1 MSYQAPTTG
10 LGRVLVV
17 EDDADLSE
25 FLHTYL
31 GEHGFEVVVA
41 QDGFRALEMADQGV
55 DLILLDLNLPGPDGF
70 EVLRRVREYSPI
82 PIIIVSARSE
92 GPDRVTGLELG
103 ADDYLVKPFLPRE
116 LLARTRALMRRA
128 RLPAARRM
136 GNALIVE
143 PEARRVLLDDRQIDL
158 TPLEYSLLRTMA
170 LAPGKSFS
178 REELLEE
185 VWGPGEAAG
194 DVRRVDL
201 YISKLRA
208 KLDRPGKPVPIQS
221 VWGVGYRFEA

>member
-1 MSYQAPTTG
+1 MSYQAPTTT
-10 LGRVLVV
+10 GRVLVV
-17 EDDADLSE
+17 EDDPDLSD
-25 FLHTYL
+25 FLSSYL
-31 GEHGFEVVVA
+31 GGHGFEVVLA
-41 QDGFRALEMADQGV
+41 ADGFQALELAGGGV

-70 EVLRRVREYSPI
+70 EVIRRVREYSPV
-82 PIIIVSARSE
+82 PIMIVSARSE

-116 LLARTRALMRRA
+116 LLARARALLRRA
-128 RLPAARRM
+128 RLPATRRT
-136 GNALIVE
+136 LDPLLVE
-143 PEARRVLLDDRQIDL
+143 PEARRVLLEGQQIDL
-158 TPLEYSLLRTMA
+158 TPLEYSLLRVLA

-185 VWGPGEAAG
+185 VWGPGEATG

-201 YISKLRA
+201 YISKLRC
-208 KLDRPGKPVPIQS
+208 KLSRPGKPAPIQS